1 MNCDEEKTVLS
12 FINLLKAY
20 FFILFEELKTH
31 GVMLI
36 SVSVA
41 SFVVSILFCTLVIAY
56 LPSDYFLPNR
66 QVSRIGHPVLRIVL
80 KCLKN
85 LFAVILVIVGI
96 IQIPLP
102 GQGLLTILIGI
113 IISDVPGKRKL
124 EHRIISSPVVL
135 TAANTIR
142 SRFKRPSFVLDEPIE
157 ETQLAE

>member
-1 MNCDEEKTVLS
+1 MS
-12 FINLLKAY
+12 FIDPLKAY
-20 FFILFEELKTH
+20 FFILFEELKVH

-41 SFVVSILFCTLVIAY
+41 SFIVSILFCTLVIAY

-66 QVSRIGHPVLRIVL
+66 QASRIGHPVLRIGL

-102 GQGLLTILIGI
+102 GQGVLTILIGI

-124 EHRIISSPVVL
+124 ERRIISSPVVL

-142 SRFKRPSFVLDEPIE
+142 SRFKRPLLVLDEPAK